1 MGGHSVGPVRRPVS
15 EDGRNAVLGCTWP
28 AVPNSTRILEQTG
41 PGRPHLLEL
50 GSDHLVLGTSL
61 ALHSICGLSTLELG
75 QGTRRGQQGEGRR
88 PHLKHAFPPVSHVKC
103 TTRGCLLYSWIRTSV
118 TSVNFTSQ
126 RDARLCGYDS
136 PRFPTPAALSHHQST
151 VRLQRAP
158 HPGHLTGK
166 EP

>member
-1 MGGHSVGPVRRPVS
+1 MVLCGGQSLRMDGTLCWDAHGRPYLTAPES
-15 EDGRNAVLGCTWP
+15 WSKRDLDGRTSWSL
-28 AVPNSTRILEQTG
+28 
-41 PGRPHLLEL
+41 L

-61 ALHSICGLSTLELG
+61 APHSICGLSTLELG
-75 QGTRRGQQGEGRR
+75 QGTRRGQQGEGQR
-88 PHLKHAFPPVSHVKC
+88 PHLKHVFLPVSHVKC
-103 TTRGCLLYSWIRTSV
+103 TTQGSLLYSWIRTSV

-136 PRFPTPAALSHHQST
+136 PRFPTPAALSLHQFT

>member
-1 MGGHSVGPVRRPVS
+1 MVLCGGQSLRM
-15 EDGRNAVLGCTWP
+15 DGTLCWDAH
-28 AVPNSTRILEQTG
+28 
-41 PGRPHLLEL
+41 GRLYLTAPESWSKRDLDARLSWSLL

-61 ALHSICGLSTLELG
+61 APHSICGLSTLELG
-75 QGTRRGQQGEGRR
+75 QGTRRGQQGEGQR
-88 PHLKHAFPPVSHVKC
+88 PHLKHVFPPVSHVKC
-103 TTRGCLLYSWIRTSV
+103 TTQGSLLYSWIRTSV

-136 PRFPTPAALSHHQST
+136 PRFPTPAALSLHQFT

>member
-1 MGGHSVGPVRRPVS
+1 MVLCGGQSLRM
-15 EDGRNAVLGCTWP
+15 DGTLCWDAH
-28 AVPNSTRILEQTG
+28 
-41 PGRPHLLEL
+41 GRPYLTAPESWSKRDLDARPSWSLL

-61 ALHSICGLSTLELG
+61 APHSICGLSTLELG
-75 QGTRRGQQGEGRR
+75 QGTRRGQQGEGQR

-103 TTRGCLLYSWIRTSV
+103 TTQGSLLHSWIRTSV
-118 TSVNFTSQ
+118 TSVNFASR
-126 RDARLCGYDS
+126 RDTRLCGYDS
-136 PRFPTPAALSHHQST
+136 PRFPTPASLSHHQST